1 MNRIIGLERVIMD
14 DIEKL
19 VNDYIKKGGK
29 IQKIKSGQESEEIT
43 YKYKRRRLTRKAV
56 IKEVENR
63 KD

>member
-1 MNRIIGLERVIMD
+1 MD